1 MKQKEFARLLD
12 TIFAAKSGEEMS
24 CTDYFDS
31 LPRYAELEASGLDAA
46 ATLPEISSPHASMS
60 RMRRGVSRIAGACAC
75 RKGGGSRVS
84 GRSSPGG
91 YRSSQ
96 RQQNE
101 FRHAFLI

>member
-46 ATLPEISSPHASMS
+46 ATLPE
-60 RMRRGVSRIAGACAC
+60 V
-75 RKGGGSRVS
+75 
-84 GRSSPGG
+84 
-91 YRSSQ
+91 
-96 RQQNE
+96 
-101 FRHAFLI
+101 RHHMHQCPECEEVYLGLLALARAEKAADRA